1 MLHFF
6 LRHYFPTENTILWR
20 VRSRTAQTADIYHAR
35 KTKKKKKRQY
45 VWLKASR
52 LTSCRCIAHFGKSS
66 LICTYFIHLCEIC
79 AFCASSARV
88 NCETIESEC
97 HKKFARKTF
106 ETLIT
111 TCLCEREKNESL
123 QKISISKENKSF
135 IFAPTDTECAWYFLT
150 YDVRVRTERKEPAL
164 SSSTSLNKIA
174 RMKLSSFSEYEYFSV
189 ATH

>member
-35 KTKKKKKRQY
+35 KTKKKKKKRQY

-66 LICTYFIHLCEIC
+66 LICTYFIHLCAIC

-88 NCETIESEC
+88 KCETIESEC
-97 HKKFARKTF
+97 HTKFARKTF

-123 QKISISKENKSF
+123 QKISISKKTRVSYLRLLILNVLD
-135 IFAPTDTECAWYFLT
+135 IFL
-150 YDVRVRTERKEPAL
+150 RT
-164 SSSTSLNKIA
+164 T
-174 RMKLSSFSEYEYFSV
+174 SEYVPSGRNQRY
-189 ATH
+189 HRLLR